1 MITATETALED
12 QTRLLVAPFSMKV
25 EPFPD
30 NPDNY
35 IPTHPTGTVLVVY
48 KGSAYGPAQATDLVI
63 QDREMDFELTIL
75 IRNLRKHQGAYAVI
89 EALRLGV
96 AGWMA
101 PGANRG
107 ARLVRDEFRGHESG
121 IWHWALGIR
130 IPTTSM
136 PPFIPEESFGS
147 ISAASAYQELP

>member
-1 MITATETALED
+1 MIAATETALEA
-12 QTRLLVAPFSMKV
+12 LVRSLVTPLTLKV
-25 EPFPD
+25 EPFPEA
-30 NPDNY
+30 PDNY

-75 IRNLRKHQGAYAVI
+75 IRNLRKHQGAYGVI
-89 EALRLGV
+89 EALRLGL

-107 ARLVRDEFRGHESG
+107 ARLVRDEFRGHEAG
-121 IWHWALGIR
+121 IWHWALGLR

-136 PPFIPEESFGS
+136 PPIIPEESFGS